1 MSTDSPASPPAA
13 QKVPTLVETRSQSH
27 RRPGK
32 WRISNIIDGRALRV
46 KLTTA
51 ALDNAD
57 NLQAARKAALD
68 HLHGAMF
75 RGRLIAQ
82 ERLQQ
87 GADGL
92 DTARLLAAVQD
103 EVIGALYD
111 FTTTHVHRARNPTE
125 AERLAILATGGY
137 GRGVMAPSSDT
148 DLLFLRAYKA
158 SPHTE
163 SVIEYMLYAM
173 WDMGLKVG
181 NAFRTPAECVK
192 LAAGD
197 VTIKTSLLDARY
209 LCGDKTL
216 SDEMLVRFQK
226 DAIDG
231 KDAEFIADK
240 LAERDARHARQGD
253 ARYVVEPN
261 LKEGKGGL
269 RDLQTLYWLVKHIQ
283 GGTAL
288 EDVMKSAPFTSS
300 EYATFIRAAK
310 FLWTVRC
317 HLHYVTGRPEERLSF
332 DLQPEI
338 AARMGY
344 RDRTGQQ
351 GVERFMKRYFL
362 VTKDIGALTRIIAA
376 KLEADQKK
384 KPEGFRRLLPQKA
397 LQPLKDSGFVIDAGR
412 VSIVSEEVMKDDPLN
427 MLRLFIIARREG
439 VDIHPD
445 ALSAATR
452 NLRKFNEKLRN
463 TKPARQLVLDSI
475 LGGDNPGL
483 ILRRMNEAG
492 VLGRAIPE
500 FGGIVA
506 QTQFNMYHHYTV
518 DEHTIRAVEAIS
530 DMEHGRA
537 ERVPLADEM
546 FSLVE
551 NRRALY
557 LAMLLHDTGKGKG
570 DQQIEGMR
578 TSRRA
583 CERLGLPEDE
593 CELVAWLVGH
603 HLELSE
609 TAQKRDISDP
619 RTVTKF
625 ANMVSSLERLR
636 LLYILTA
643 ADIRAVGPGVW
654 NAWKGQLMA
663 DLYHNTA
670 AALRGGRADE
680 AGVQAELEGKAEAR
694 RKALLEK
701 TGQIPATMLEMETAY
716 WTGFDIDDLAWHS
729 EALKLGEDVVC
740 CRFPPEGGALA
751 LLVSGADRPG
761 LFADFAGTLASLGA
775 NVVSAQVFTNKSG
788 RIVDIFILQDSGGK
802 PFGKTD
808 PTRLTR
814 LEQALQEIVDG
825 ARFKD
830 LAHSRTGRR
839 EAAFL
844 VQPSAQI
851 RNDVSA
857 DFTVIDI
864 AGRDR
869 PGLLFDVASVLA
881 DSGLSI
887 HSAHVGSYGER
898 MFDAFY
904 VQTATGKKLTSAAK
918 QETLKSR
925 LLDALGRHEP
935 DGPET
940 PARKLKRSRAVDSF

>member
-1 MSTDSPASPPAA
+1 MSKDSPATAP
-13 QKVPTLVETRSQSH
+13 KGPTLVEARSH
-27 RRPGK
+27 LLRRPGK

-46 KLTTA
+46 KLTAA
-51 ALDNAD
+51 ALDNLG
-57 NLQAARKAALD
+57 NPQAMRKAALD

-75 RGRLIAQ
+75 RGRMIAQ

-92 DTARLLAAVQD
+92 DTARLLSAVQD
-103 EVIGALYD
+103 EVIHALYD

-163 SVIEYMLYAM
+163 SVIEYMLYAL

-181 NAFRTPAECVK
+181 NAFRTPTECVK
-192 LAAGD
+192 LAAED
-197 VTIKTSLLDARY
+197 VTIKTSLLDARFI
-209 LCGDKTL
+209 CGDQAL
-216 SDEMLVRFQK
+216 CDEMQVKFQK
-226 DAIDG
+226 DAVDG
-231 KDAEFIADK
+231 KDADFIADK

-269 RDLQTLYWLVKHIQ
+269 RDLQTLYWLIKHMH
-283 GGTAL
+283 GGKTL
-288 EDVMKSAPFTSS
+288 EDVMKKAPFTES
-300 EYATFIRAAK
+300 EYGTYIRSAR

-317 HLHYVTGRPEERLSF
+317 HLHFVTGRAEERLSF

-344 RDRTGQQ
+344 RDRRGQQ

-362 VTKDIGALTRIIAA
+362 VTKDIGALTRIVAA

-384 KPEGFRRLLPQKA
+384 KPEGLRRLLPQRGP
-397 LQPLKDSGFVIDAGR
+397 QPLKEEGFVIDAGR
-412 VSIVSEEVMKDDPLN
+412 VSIASEKVMKSDPLN
-427 MLRLFIIARREG
+427 MLRLFIIARREDK
-439 VDIHPD
+439 DIHPD
-445 ALSAATR
+445 ALTALTR
-452 NLRKFNEKLRN
+452 NLRSLTERVR
-463 TKPARQLVLDSI
+463 TMPEARELVLDAI
-475 LGGDNPGL
+475 LGGTDPGL

-492 VLGRAIPE
+492 ILGKVIPE

-518 DEHTIRAVEAIS
+518 DEHTIRAVEAIAE
-530 DMEHGRA
+530 MERGNA
-537 ERVPLADEM
+537 ERVPLATEI
-546 FSLVE
+546 FPLIE

-557 LAMLLHDTGKGKG
+557 MAMLLHDTGKGRG
-570 DQQIEGMR
+570 DQQVEGMK
-578 TSRRA
+578 TSARA
-583 CERLGLPEDE
+583 CQRLGMPEDE
-593 CELVAWLVGH
+593 TELVAWLVGH

-619 RTVTKF
+619 RTVTQF
-625 ANMVSSLERLR
+625 ANMVGSLERLR

-680 AGVQAELEGKAEAR
+680 KGVQAELEAKAETR
-694 RKALLEK
+694 REALIE
-701 TGQIPATMLEMETAY
+701 QIGTIPPLQLEMETAY
-716 WTGFDIDDLAWHS
+716 WTGFDLEDLAWHA
-729 EALKLGEDVVC
+729 EALTMSGNIVC
-740 CRFPPEGGALA
+740 HRFPPEGGALA
-751 LLVSGADRPG
+751 LMVSGSDRQG
-761 LFADFAGTLASLGA
+761 LFADLAGTLANLGA
-775 NVVSAQVFTNKSG
+775 NVVSAQVFTSKSK
-788 RIVDIFILQDSGGK
+788 RIVDIFILQDAAQK
-802 PFGKTD
+802 PYGQSD
-808 PTRLTR
+808 PSRLTR
-814 LEQALQEIVDG
+814 LEKALEDVLAG
-825 ARFKD
+825 AQVKE
-830 LAHSRTGRR
+830 LAKSRTGRR
-839 EAAFL
+839 QAAFL

-851 RNDVSA
+851 RDDVSA
-857 DFTVIDI
+857 DYTVIDI

-869 PGLLFDVASVLA
+869 QGLLFDVARVLA
-881 DSGLSI
+881 DLDLSI

-904 VQTATGKKLTSAAK
+904 VQSEDGHKLSDDAQKEA
-918 QETLKSR
+918 LRDR
-925 LLDALGRHEP
+925 LLGALGRHEP
-935 DGPET
+935 DAPQT

>member
-1 MSTDSPASPPAA
+1 MSTDSPVRSD
-13 QKVPTLVETRSQSH
+13 QEPTLVESRNQTS

-32 WRISNIIDGRALRV
+32 WRISNIIDGRSLRV

-51 ALDNAD
+51 ALDNLGDA
-57 NLQAARKAALD
+57 QATRKAALD

-75 RGRLIAQ
+75 RGRMIAQ

-103 EVIGALYD
+103 EVVHALYD

-163 SVIEYMLYAM
+163 SVIEYMLYAL

-181 NAFRTPAECVK
+181 NAFRTPTECVK
-192 LAAGD
+192 LAAED
-197 VTIKTSLLDARY
+197 VTIKTSLLDARFI
-209 LCGDKTL
+209 CGDQAL
-216 SDEMLVRFQK
+216 SDEMMSKFMKEAVE
-226 DAIDG
+226 G
-231 KDAEFIADK
+231 KDADFISDK

-261 LKEGKGGL
+261 IKEGKGGL
-269 RDLQTLYWLVKHIQ
+269 RDLQTLYWIVKHIY
-283 GGTAL
+283 GGQTL
-288 EDVMKSAPFTSS
+288 EDVMKGGPFTRS
-300 EYATFIRAAK
+300 EYTSFIRSAK
-310 FLWTVRC
+310 FMWTVRC
-317 HLHYVTGRPEERLSF
+317 HLHYVTGRAEERLSF

-344 RDRTGQQ
+344 RDRTGQL

-362 VTKDIGALTRIIAA
+362 VSKDVGALTRIIAA
-376 KLEADQKK
+376 KLEAEQKK
-384 KPEGFRRLLPQKA
+384 RPEGFRRLLPQKTP
-397 LQPLKDSGFVIDAGR
+397 QPLADKGFVVDAGR
-412 VSIVSEEVMKDDPLN
+412 ISITSEDVMKDDPLN
-427 MLRLFIIARREG
+427 MLRLFIIARREDK
-439 VDIHPD
+439 DIHPN
-445 ALSAATR
+445 ALSAITR
-452 NLRKFNEKLRN
+452 NLRALNETVRSSDEGRKLI
-463 TKPARQLVLDSI
+463 LDAL
-475 LGGDNPGL
+475 LGSKEPGL

-492 VLGRAIPE
+492 VLGKAIPE

-518 DEHTIRAVEAIS
+518 DEHTIRAVEAIAE
-530 DMEHGRA
+530 MEQINA
-537 ERVPLADEM
+537 ERVPLATEI
-546 FSLVE
+546 FQLVE

-570 DQQIEGMR
+570 DQQIEGMK
-578 TSRRA
+578 TAARA
-583 CERLGLPEDE
+583 CQRLGLPEDE
-593 CELVAWLVGH
+593 TDLVAWLVGN

-625 ANMVSSLERLR
+625 ANLVGSLERLR

-680 AGVQAELEGKAEAR
+680 SGVQAHLEAR
-694 RKALLEK
+694 AEVRREAVVEEL
-701 TGQIPATMLEMETAY
+701 GSIPPTLLEMETAY
-716 WTGFDIDDLAWHS
+716 WTGFDVPDLTWHAT
-729 EALKLGEDVVC
+729 ALKEGGNVVC
-740 CRFPPEGGALA
+740 YRFPPEGGALT
-751 LLVSGADRPG
+751 LMVCGEDRPG
-761 LFADFAGTLASLGA
+761 LFADLAGTLANLGA
-775 NVVSAQVFTNKSG
+775 NVVSAQVFTNRSG
-788 RIVDIFILQDSGGK
+788 RILDIFILQDGSQQ
-802 PFGKTD
+802 PFGLKD
-808 PTRLTR
+808 ASRLKR
-814 LEQALQEIVDG
+814 LETALEQTLSGTSVKEP
-825 ARFKD
+825 A
-830 LAHSRTGRR
+830 ASRMGRR

-851 RNDVSA
+851 RNDVSTEY
-857 DFTVIDI
+857 TVVDI

-869 PGLLFDVASVLA
+869 PGLLYDVASVLA
-881 DSGLSI
+881 ESNLSI

-904 VQTATGKKLTSAAK
+904 VQTPAGEKLTDAD
-918 QETLKSR
+918 QIETLKDR
-925 LLDALGRHEP
+925 LLDALGQHEP
-935 DGPET
+935 DAPET
-940 PARKLKRSRAVDSF
+940 PARKLRRSRAVDSF